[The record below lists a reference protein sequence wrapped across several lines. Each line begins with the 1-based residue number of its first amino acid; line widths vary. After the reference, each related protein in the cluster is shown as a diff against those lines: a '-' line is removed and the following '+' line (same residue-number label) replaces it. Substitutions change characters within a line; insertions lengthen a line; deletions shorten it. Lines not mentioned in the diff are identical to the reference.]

1 MKKYLDSVLM
11 VSSVVFLVTNNVIS
25 VRAEDAKK
33 VSWDSKAAAKYLDDR
48 ADWWLQW
55 SGSARGQG
63 TACISC
69 HTALPIA
76 LAQPA
81 LKGKPLPPASSPNR
95 GGGADTGLSISSG
108 VEQRLIDNVKKRV
121 ENWDKITKR
130 STSEEDS
137 FRTYYTGERRASSLG
152 TESVLN
158 ALVLV
163 NHDHRLKPVATKEAG
178 SKPATN
184 VHIRR
189 DQSELKEATRKA
201 LIHLWE
207 QQKENGA
214 WHWLEFGTSPWEK
227 DAEYFG
233 ACLGAIAVGSAGK
246 DYFTQAD
253 VQPKV
258 AALVKYLKTQ
268 FPNQPLHNKAVC
280 LWASSRLP
288 GILSDQDTKKIIKE
302 LLNAQEADG
311 GWSLPKLGK
320 PGVWTSQGAYPDGA
334 ISDGYA
340 TGLIILA
347 LKRAAQP
354 ASGVSHD
361 PDTGA
366 FTRSARQRG
375 IAWLETNQKDGTWPV
390 HYLNKKRDPN
400 TDTGKFMRDAATSF
414 AILALTEPSD

>member
-1 MKKYLDSVLM
+1 MKKYLDSVVM
-11 VSSVVFLVTNNVIS
+11 AFSVVFLVTIHVVS
-25 VRAEDAKK
+25 VRAEENEKK
-33 VSWDSKAAAKYLDDR
+33 SWNPKATARYLDER

-81 LKGKPLPPASSPNR
+81 LLR
-95 GGGADTGLSISSG
+95 GFGETTAGG
-108 VEQRLIDNVKKRV
+108 VEQRLVDNVKKRV

-130 STSEEDS
+130 SNSEEDA

-163 NHDHRLKPVATKEAG
+163 NHDHRLKPGATKEAG
-178 SKPATN
+178 SKQPTN
-184 VHIRR
+184 VLIRQE
-189 DQSELKEATRKA
+189 QSELKESTRKA
-201 LIHLWE
+201 LVHMWE

-253 VQPKV
+253 IQPKV
-258 AALVKYLKTQ
+258 AALVKYLKNQ
-268 FPNQPLHNKAVC
+268 FPNQPLHNQAMC

-288 GILSDQDTKKIIKE
+288 GILSEQETKKLIDE
-302 LLNAQEADG
+302 LLNVQESDG

-320 PGVWTSQGAYPDGA
+320 PGVWTSQGAYPEGA

-340 TGLIILA
+340 TGLVVLA
-347 LKRAAQP
+347 LKRAGLT
-354 ASGVSHD
+354 ASN
-361 PDTGA
+361 
-366 FTRSARQRG
+366 ARNQRG
-375 IAWLETNQKDGTWPV
+375 IAWLENHQKDGTWPV